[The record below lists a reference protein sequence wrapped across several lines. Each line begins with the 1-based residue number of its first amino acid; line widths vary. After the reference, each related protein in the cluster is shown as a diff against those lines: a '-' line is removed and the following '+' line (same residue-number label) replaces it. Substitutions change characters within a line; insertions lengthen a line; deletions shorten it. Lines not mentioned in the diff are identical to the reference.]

1 MAAAFAPPAPPPSFT
16 EVYREFLPRITG
28 FLRSKPNDACD
39 VDDVASVVF
48 TRAFQA
54 YARYEARNDSPAAWL
69 FKIARNAALDHCR
82 RNQQR
87 QRAEQHTYRDR
98 QDSADPIDLAERRL
112 ECRELRR
119 AVAQL
124 PYRERLSLTLRL
136 EEGLSFR
143 EIGARLACSED
154 AAKMLYHRSLR
165 AARRLCTPTALLE
178 PAIA

>member
-1 MAAAFAPPAPPPSFT
+1 MAGASTPPAPPPFT
-16 EVYREFLPRITG
+16 EVYMEYLPRITG
-28 FLRSKPNDACD
+28 FLRSKLNDASD
-39 VDDVASVVF
+39 ADDVASLVF

-87 QRAEQHTYRDR
+87 QRAEQHAYRDR
-98 QDSADPIDLAERRL
+98 QDSADPIGLAERRL

-124 PYRERLSLTLRL
+124 PYRQRLSLTLKL

-165 AARRLCTPTALLE
+165 AARRLCTPSALLE